1 MTEERRLE
9 RERLKKEAYE
19 SGVLMPDIMNP
30 DSVIIKPETIARV
43 KPTDG
48 QMFAAGFKNPKQ
60 VENLAYIMKD
70 IMQGDASLAKR
81 EEYSYLNFK
90 QIKTALDWLMN
101 SGFDTMLQSALL
113 EKPYLLTFKD
123 KPPTAEEF
131 LTKKYIGSMADS
143 VWLPV
148 RKNFL
153 NFFDPTQPFRS
164 AVLNP
169 AIGSGKSTFTM
180 LALLYVACC
189 FALMRDPWKF
199 FSMAQTSVFAFV
211 LCAVTQTKASEI
223 YREPIQ
229 QLIEGSDYWMWCRTH
244 QDMLEEEKH
253 LREADVIEYIPWS
266 TAAKSAVFVT
276 GNNLQWKQI
285 SSANS
290 LLGVNILMGAMTEIT
305 FFKEAGG
312 GWTDEKIFNFY
323 SKLKERISNR
333 FQNNYYARVILDSSP
348 STLDDPIQYYMT
360 YTAKKNPENMIWQGS
375 RWDLYPGEFPE
386 YCEVENPGTIYEKG
400 IHKKNDYEHAFQLF
414 KGGNGKPPQV
424 CEDEAEASN
433 FDPVDLIWCPI
444 KQVTKKGT
452 SNFKNKARENPI
464 EFMKDWAG
472 LPAGLPDRLFYRDDW
487 VEDCFDNDL
496 RNNYG
501 SIIALADEEP
511 EHLIWNQIKDKF
523 FYDSMGQWRF
533 YYEPHVPRVVS
544 VDQSKSKDCTCISM
558 SHVERDKEKIDLET
572 GRPMLDY
579 ITDFTIVL
587 VPKGGHI
594 NLDAIKYFIEDLK
607 RLGNINLRHASFD
620 GWQSDPARQY
630 LKRVGITVD
639 YVSVDSNN
647 DPYYT
652 FYDMVTH
659 NRWFCGKNI
668 FVKNNMKSL
677 HEVRRKKT
685 GSVKIEHFEGDLN
698 YEWQEGTWLSCTAGI
713 NAKDAT
719 DAIAANLHLLSLYN
733 TEFVPSKTW
742 DPLAK
747 VNRTYETVSAKNEI
761 LLKKMGYV

>member
-1 MTEERRLE
+1 MIIIKKNRPVYKALKDFSIGDYVETPFNDKAKVISIQKSPKDKVYKIMLSNGNFIKTGERHYNTISFRKE
-9 RERLKKEAYE
+9 NGKKVYDTVTTKYIYDNLDKYIFE
-19 SGVLMPDIMNP
+19 MPTFETFNDIMSLDLDEVVRMLPNHEYEP
-30 DSVIIKPETIARV
+30 ADSIDPIH
-43 KPTDG
+43 
-48 QMFAAGFKNPKQ
+48 
-60 VENLAYIMKD
+60 
-70 IMQGDASLAKR
+70 KR
-81 EEYSYLNFK
+81 ENDKVYIESIELSEDEEAWCLTLN
-90 QIKTALDWLMN
+90 
-101 SGFDTMLQSALL
+101 
-113 EKPYLLTFKD
+113 
-123 KPPTAEEF
+123 
-131 LTKKYIGSMADS
+131 
-143 VWLPV
+143 
-148 RKNFL
+148 
-153 NFFDPTQPFRS
+153 DPLGLYMVDHGTITH
-164 AVLNP
+164 N
-169 AIGSGKSTFTM
+169 STFTM

-253 LREADVIEYIPWS
+253 LREADTIDYIPWS

-305 FFKEAGG
+305 FFKEAGA

-348 STLDDPIQYYMT
+348 SVLDDPVQFYMT
-360 YTAKKNPENMIWQGS
+360 YTAKKNPENMIWTGS

-400 IHKKNDYEHAFQLF
+400 INKKNDYEHAFQLF
-414 KGGNGKPPQV
+414 KGGNGKPPQL

-433 FDPVDLIWCPI
+433 FDPIDLIWCPI

-487 VEDCFDNDL
+487 VENCFDNDL

-511 EHLIWNQIKDKF
+511 EHLIWNQIKNKF

-558 SHVERDKEKIDLET
+558 SHVERDKYKIDLET
-572 GRPMLDY
+572 GRAMLDY

-594 NLDAIKYFIEDLK
+594 NLEAIKFFIHDLK
-607 RLGNINLRHASFD
+607 RLGNINLRHVSFD

-630 LKRVGITVD
+630 LKRAGIVVD

-659 NRWFCGKNI
+659 SRWFCGKNI

-677 HEVRRKKT
+677 HEIRRKRS
-685 GSVKIEHFEGDLN
+685 GSVKIEHFEGELN

-713 NAKDAT
+713 NAKDTT
-719 DAIAANLHLLSLYN
+719 DAIAANLWLLSNYN
-733 TEFVPSKTW
+733 TEFIPSKTW
-742 DPLAK
+742 DPEAK
-747 VNRTYETVSAKNEI
+747 VNRTYESVSAKNDM
-761 LLKKMGYV
+761 LLKKLGYV